1 MKRILVLYRE
11 LAGYFVTCLNELC
24 EQHDLMADVVAYP
37 VHKDAPFDFVFSSR
51 IQCFDRSTMTSQTLH
66 EMAANGSYSM
76 IFCGGWG
83 DKLYLSVVAK
93 NRQIP
98 SLLGFDNQWS
108 GTLRQRL
115 ACLYARLKI
124 TPLFDMAFVPGPEQA
139 LFARKM
145 GFHKIVQGA
154 YSCDVDRFST
164 IQRTRSD
171 DFWNM
176 DRRTL
181 FFVGRYADAKFIDE
195 LQDVFIEL
203 SDSAGKHWKL
213 VCAGTGPLWESRR
226 LHNSIEHLGF
236 MQPEVLLKCMEQAH
250 GFVLA
255 STFEPWGVVVHEFA
269 TAGVPLV
276 LSSAVG
282 ARTAFIENGRN
293 GFVFQSGHRDA
304 LKSAL
309 TSLMSSGPEQLMQM
323 SKHSSY
329 LAHKITPQTWSNSLI
344 QLLTP

>member
-37 VHKDAPFDFVFSSR
+37 VHQDAPFDFVFSPR
-51 IQCFDRSTMTSQTLH
+51 IQCFDRNAMTSQTLH
-66 EMAANGSYSM
+66 EMAASGSYSM

-98 SLLGFDNQWS
+98 SLLGFDNQWNGS
-108 GTLRQRL
+108 VRQRL
-115 ACLYARLKI
+115 ACLYARFKI
-124 TPLFDMAFVPGPEQA
+124 SPLFDMAFVPGPEQV

-154 YSCDVDRFST
+154 YSCDVDRFSS
-164 IQRTRSD
+164 IERNRSN
-171 DFWNM
+171 DFWTM
-176 DRRTL
+176 ERKTL
-181 FFVGRYADAKFIDE
+181 FFVGRYADAKFITE

-203 SDSAGKHWKL
+203 NDSVGMHWKL

-226 LHNSIEHLGF
+226 VHPSVEHLGF
-236 MQPEVLLKCMEQAH
+236 MQPEVLWRAMEQAH
-250 GFVLA
+250 GFVLP

-276 LSSAVG
+276 LSTAVG
-282 ARTAFIENGRN
+282 ARTAFIENGQN
-293 GFVFQSGHRDA
+293 GFVFQSGQRDA

-309 TSLMSSGPEQLMQM
+309 TSLMSSEPEQLQRM
-323 SKHSSY
+323 SEHSAY
-329 LAHKITPQTWSNSLI
+329 LAHKITPQTWSHSLI
-344 QLLTP
+344 QLLTS